1 MGRFVATAMPYRTK
15 VSPELAI
22 PEGESPAART
32 GAVECAGHAA
42 RSTQARCASRRR
54 RQCSDSGTD
63 RAADLPSLVRRR
75 TFVAID
81 QAETLAAHGGKPR
94 VVLGTGLDAQER
106 GDLVAFLRAL

>member
-1 MGRFVATAMPYRTK
+1 MPYRTK

-42 RSTQARCASRRR
+42 RSTQARCAARRR
-54 RQCSDSGTD
+54 RQGSDS
-63 RAADLPSLVRRR
+63 
-75 TFVAID
+75 
-81 QAETLAAHGGKPR
+81 TLTLEDAVIFFD

>member
-1 MGRFVATAMPYRTK
+1 MPYRTK

-22 PEGESPAART
+22 PEGESPVART

-42 RSTQARCASRRR
+42 RSTQARYASRRR
-54 RQCSDSGTD
+54 RRCSDSGTD
-63 RAADLPSLVRRR
+63 RLL
-75 TFVAID
+75 
-81 QAETLAAHGGKPR
+81 TLEDAVIFFD